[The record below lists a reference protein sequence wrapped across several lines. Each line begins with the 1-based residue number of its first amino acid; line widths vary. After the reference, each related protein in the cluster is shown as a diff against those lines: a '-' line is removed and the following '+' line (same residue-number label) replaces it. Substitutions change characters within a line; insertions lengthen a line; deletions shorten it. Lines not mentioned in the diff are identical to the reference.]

1 MLLSCTL
8 QPGDKFP
15 PGSADPNLELM
26 MIAMALGP
34 ESPLEIQ
41 INGTNM
47 TDGAPHPILS
57 ALILLLGPE
66 MAMHQFDS
74 LFSA

>member
-1 MLLSCTL
+1 MVVAAL
-8 QPGDKFP
+8 QPGDKF
-15 PGSADPNLELM
+15 SADPNLELM

-57 ALILLLGPE
+57 ALIILPGPE
-66 MAMHQFDS
+66 MTVHRLRS
-74 LFSA
+74 EHLTRSST